1 MIKQSDLINRINID
15 GICVDFDYILEM
27 GESRIRFRFTRETEN
42 NNLESTSWNMIVMF
56 KRDLIRD
63 SQVYCINYQ
72 IPKIN
77 MDLTM
82 VTAIGLKYFQ
92 MYVKKEIELKTE
104 LDFVLGDITNGMV
117 G

>member
-1 MIKQSDLINRINID
+1 MIKQSDLINRMNVN
-15 GICVDFDYILEM
+15 GVCVDFDYILEID
-27 GESRIRFRFTRETEN
+27 ESRIRFRFTRDVNESI
-42 NNLESTSWNMIVMF
+42 NLWNMSVRL
-56 KRDLIRD
+56 KRNSMKD
-63 SQVYCINYQ
+63 SEVYDFNFEV
-72 IPKIN
+72 PKLN

-92 MYVKKEIELKTE
+92 MYIKKEIELKTE